1 MDNGNLK
8 FVLVAGLAFYLLTTM
23 SRGSE
28 LFKPYESSSAY
39 EQNASYSE
47 TKAVKKAVKK
57 ATKKAAKKAAKGAK
71 KGRKSALLKATGAV
85 AQPQGT
91 SANLLPKPA
100 ADAGFGQF
108 APDPAMLSG
117 QNFVDASRWVSL
129 GSMSS
134 RRNINRDIRAE
145 VPIPKSNGLS
155 PWNQSSIEQ
164 QKSGKALD
172 CP

>member
-57 ATKKAAKKAAKGAK
+57 ATKKAAKGAK
-71 KGRKSALLKATGAV
+71 KGRTSALLKATGAV

>member
-8 FVLVAGLAFYLLTTM
+8 FVLVAGLAFYLLTSM

-57 ATKKAAKKAAKGAK
+57 ATKKAAKGAK
-71 KGRKSALLKATGAV
+71 KGRTSALLKATGAV

>member
-1 MDNGNLK
+1 MDNANLK
-8 FVLVAGLAFYLLTTM
+8 FVLIAGLAFFVLTSM

-28 LFKPYESSSAY
+28 LFKPYNESFPSRHIRNAPYSA
-39 EQNASYSE
+39 A
-47 TKAVKKAVKK
+47 KKAKK
-57 ATKKAAKKAAKGAK
+57 AKKAAKKRAK
-71 KGRKSALLKATGAV
+71 KAKKAGRKSKLLMATTRAR
-85 AQPQGT
+85 PQGP

-134 RRNINRDIRAE
+134 RRNINRDIRADI
-145 VPIPKSNGLS
+145 PIPKSNGVS

-164 QKSGKALD
+164 QKAGKALD